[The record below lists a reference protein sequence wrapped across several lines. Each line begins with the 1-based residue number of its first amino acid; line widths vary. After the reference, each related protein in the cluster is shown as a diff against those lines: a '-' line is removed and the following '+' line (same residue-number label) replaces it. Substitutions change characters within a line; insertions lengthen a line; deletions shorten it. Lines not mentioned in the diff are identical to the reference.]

1 MENTWNKD
9 ITIQKLEIE
18 KKFIEK
24 YISGHSESVLIK
36 KYFDEFRDTYIYNTN
51 AIEGNPITEYD
62 TAYILKSNTFLE
74 EYSAKDNMEVIG
86 SGKAWDYIL
95 QKAEISE
102 ETIKFIHKNILFF
115 DVEHAGIY
123 RSIPV
128 HIGGKQMPPP
138 EKIAGAMEKL
148 TDIIKN
154 EENLFEKA
162 AKIHLMFE
170 NIHPFIDGNGR
181 TGRMLLNLQL
191 LREGWLPINIK
202 KNESGKYYRC
212 FRQFDISKEK
222 GIQEMFNLITKYE
235 YEELLKLRSLIEKD
249 LKKIK

>member
-1 MENTWNKD
+1 MD
-9 ITIQKLEIE
+9 
-18 KKFIEK
+18 
-24 YISGHSESVLIK
+24 GHFL
-36 KYFDEFRDTYIYNTN
+36 FIYN
-51 AIEGNPITEYD
+51 
-62 TAYILKSNTFLE
+62 
-74 EYSAKDNMEVIG
+74 
-86 SGKAWDYIL
+86 
-95 QKAEISE
+95 
-102 ETIKFIHKNILFF
+102 
-115 DVEHAGIY
+115 
-123 RSIPV
+123 
-128 HIGGKQMPPP
+128 
-138 EKIAGAMEKL
+138 

-212 FRQFDISKEK
+212 FRRFDISKEK